1 MCMFICSMYIHHTQA
16 LSLGEAL
23 AVGQERARAFCKHL
37 ETHLR
42 MDSSPRPALVPG
54 RRACS
59 YALIICACYK
69 TYVFVC
75 AYVRACVRACLCVC
89 VGVCVCVWVGGC
101 VINTFTRKHSRLQR
115 QDLSQERGSTPRLR
129 GESLRDLFFRATSGV
144 FNRFYNT
151 RHQSTKAPYIE
162 SPKARTAAAEQGS
175 PLTHGCTKTH
185 GSTSMTNRGIVAAAL
200 GTCHEHEEERPAP
213 LASQDAHPEACSAAF
228 GPSDDSRGGGAGKEA
243 GGEQR
248 GRGHERKAA
257 RHAHLRISALQRHK
271 KQECSQQAV
280 EVVCVC
286 VCVCA
291 RARAYI
297 YMYMYVSVHVTGFHG
312 SIACTRADES
322 HVRYDEAS
330 TTSQERRKASGST

>member
-1 MCMFICSMYIHHTQA
+1 M
-16 LSLGEAL
+16 
-23 AVGQERARAFCKHL
+23 
-37 ETHLR
+37 
-42 MDSSPRPALVPG
+42 
-54 RRACS
+54 
-59 YALIICACYK
+59 
-69 TYVFVC
+69 FVC
-75 AYVRACVRACLCVC
+75 LDHLCVLQNVRVCVCVRTCVRACVFVC
-89 VGVCVCVWVGGC
+89 VGGCVCVCVWVGGC

-144 FNRFYNT
+144 FNRFYNN

-228 GPSDDSRGGGAGKEA
+228 GPSDDSRGGGAGKGA

-248 GRGHERKAA
+248 GRGHEREAA

-286 VCVCA
+286 VCVCVCA
-291 RARAYI
+291 RARIYI
-297 YMYMYVSVHVTGFHG
+297 YVYVCFSACHRFPRVHCMYTG
-312 SIACTRADES
+312 R
-322 HVRYDEAS
+322 
-330 TTSQERRKASGST
+330 